1 MKNNSLLFNRADS
14 GGAIYLSC
22 YDSALNNT
30 LPSVIDGVNTNDS
43 KEFEQK
49 SDGIPKKCNVL
60 VT

>member
-30 LPSVIDGVNTNDS
+30 LPTVIDGVNSNAS
-43 KEFEQK
+43 KEFE
-49 SDGIPKKCNVL
+49 
-60 VT
+60 